1 MRIAVVTPYYKEPT
15 DILRRCHDSVM
26 AQTCPVTHIMVSDG
40 HPNPEVDQ
48 WNAIHVRLPGSQD
61 TGDTPRAIGALLAS
75 SMGFDAISLLDA
87 DNWFEH
93 DHIASLL
100 ALQQQTGVQVVT
112 CARTLRRED
121 ETILGPCHHS
131 DGQAF
136 NDTNCYLVMRSAFYI
151 FSTWGFKRKGLD
163 IVGDQIFWNTL
174 VRAGFS
180 RAHQTRATVNYVT
193 LWGEHYLARGE
204 PLPPNAKAIYENPPQ
219 NFRIVPYL
227 EYQDIMARQAETAK
241 VAPPSYRAS

>member
-1 MRIAVVTPYYKEPT
+1 MRVAVVTPYYKEPT

-48 WNAIHVRLPGSQD
+48 WNAIHVRLPGSQY

-121 ETILGPCHHS
+121 GTVLGPCHHS
-131 DGQAF
+131 DGQSF
-136 NDTNCYLVMRSAFYI
+136 NDTNCYLVIRSAFYI
-151 FSTWGFKRKGLD
+151 FSVWGFKRKELS

-180 RAHQTRATVNYVT
+180 RAHHSRATVNYVT
-193 LWGEHYLARGE
+193 LWGNHYRALGE
-204 PLPPNAKAIYENPPQ
+204 SPPANAKAIYEPMPQ
-219 NFRIVPYL
+219 KFQLIPYT
-227 EYQDIMARQAETAK
+227 EYETIMAAEA
-241 VAPPSYRAS
+241 AHGFHLPRSSPP